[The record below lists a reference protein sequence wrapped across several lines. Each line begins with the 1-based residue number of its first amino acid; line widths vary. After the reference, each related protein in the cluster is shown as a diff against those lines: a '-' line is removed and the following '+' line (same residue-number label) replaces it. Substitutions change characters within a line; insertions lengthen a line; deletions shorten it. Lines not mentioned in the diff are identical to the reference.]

1 MTTLIIFAVLIG
13 FILLGVPVAV
23 AMGLTAVLTF
33 LAMGQADILTM
44 TAQRMYASTTSFTLL
59 AIPFFILA
67 GNLMNTGGITE
78 RIFRFAKALV
88 GHVWGGLGQ
97 VNIIASMIFSGMSGA
112 AVADAAGLGMI
123 EMKAMKDNGY
133 DWKFSAAITAA
144 SSTIGPVIPPSIP
157 FVIYGHLTGV
167 SVGRLFLAG
176 VVPGV
181 LMGVALMV
189 AVYFVSK
196 HRNYPREEHSNLK
209 EIISSGKDAALPL
222 GTPVIIIGGILSGQ
236 FTPTEASVVACLYAL
251 FLSLAIYRS
260 IHIKDLPAIFW
271 DTLTHTIRIMF
282 IIASAGFFGWLL
294 ILHRIP
300 AQVITSLTAVS
311 SNYAVVMLLIIAV
324 LLLFG
329 CFLEGIAV
337 LLITI
342 PIFQK
347 IIAHYMIDPVQFGV
361 VMTLASMIG
370 LLTPPVGMC
379 LYAVSSITG
388 VSIGELT
395 KEMWPYLLGIFLVL
409 LAVAFIPEISLWLPN
424 LLMGRVMSMK
434 NFLKFLTVLD
444 PILVKGLRLICLVCF
459 ALLLILLAGN
469 VFVRYVPIMAF
480 YWFDEVVEWAFA
492 WMVFCGAA
500 ALWARDDH
508 FKLEWFPTKMQGTQK
523 GRLVIAGLEMLS
535 FFFLFIFATQS
546 LRLTILAKDWTPV
559 FNVSKRFLY
568 VCMPISGFIMLGYS
582 ARNVVREVRAFLTF
596 SPTSVE
602 TPHS

>member
-1 MTTLIIFAVLIG
+1 MTTLIIFALLIG
-13 FILLGVPVAV
+13 FIMLGIPVAV

-33 LAMGQADILTM
+33 LVMGQADILTM

-78 RIFRFAKALV
+78 RIFRFARALV

-133 DWKFSAAITAA
+133 DWKFSAAVTAA

-176 VVPGV
+176 VVPGA
-181 LMGVALMV
+181 LMGTALMI

-196 HRNYPREEHSNLK
+196 HRNYPREEHTNLK
-209 EIISSGKDAALPL
+209 EIISSAKDAALPL

-251 FLSLAIYRS
+251 LLSLAIYRS
-260 IHIKDLPAIFW
+260 IRIKDLPAIFW
-271 DTLTHTIRIMF
+271 DTLTHTVRIMF

-300 AQVITSLTAVS
+300 AQVIESLTAVS
-311 SNYAVVMLLIIAV
+311 SNYIIVMLLIIFV
-324 LLLFG
+324 LLIFG

-347 IIAHYMIDPVQFGV
+347 IIAYYAIDPVQFGV

-409 LAVAFIPEISLWLPN
+409 LAVAYIPGISLWLPN
-424 LLMGRVMSMK
+424 LLMGR
-434 NFLKFLTVLD
+434 
-444 PILVKGLRLICLVCF
+444 
-459 ALLLILLAGN
+459 
-469 VFVRYVPIMAF
+469 
-480 YWFDEVVEWAFA
+480 
-492 WMVFCGAA
+492 
-500 ALWARDDH
+500 
-508 FKLEWFPTKMQGTQK
+508 
-523 GRLVIAGLEMLS
+523 
-535 FFFLFIFATQS
+535 
-546 LRLTILAKDWTPV
+546 
-559 FNVSKRFLY
+559 
-568 VCMPISGFIMLGYS
+568 
-582 ARNVVREVRAFLTF
+582 
-596 SPTSVE
+596 
-602 TPHS
+602 